1 MSMPSARDRQVAL
14 LEIELGR
21 RAAGCLLVE
30 SGQAP
35 EPDGYTPQTWIARI
49 ALDAL
54 RAAGIQAHKPCAKT
68 VRAALKAAGLTQLL
82 AQVTTGRRV
91 CRVRLQFDDA
101 ERTTEVVTALRP
113 LWHDGATRVDAV
125 FEGVV
130 SIQVRG
136 WWNTHP
142 VLGGAR

>member
-1 MSMPSARDRQVAL
+1 MSVHPGRDPQVAL

-35 EPDGYTPQTWIARI
+35 EPDGYTPQAWIARI

-54 RAAGIQAHKPCAKT
+54 RAAGIQAHKPSAKT
-68 VRAALKAAGLTQLL
+68 VRAALKATGLSQVV

-91 CRVRLQFDDA
+91 CRVRLRFEAA
-101 ERTTEVVTALRP
+101 ERTTEVVAALRP

-125 FEGVV
+125 ITGVV
-130 SIQVRG
+130 CIQVRG

>member
-1 MSMPSARDRQVAL
+1 MFFHPGRDRQDAL
-14 LEIELGR
+14 LEVELGR

-30 SGQAP
+30 SGQTLQ
-35 EPDGYTPQTWIARI
+35 PDGYTPQTWIARI

-54 RAAGIQAHKPCAKT
+54 RAAGVQAHKPCAKT
-68 VRAALKAAGLTQLL
+68 VRAALKAAGLGRLVV
-82 AQVTTGRRV
+82 QVTTGRRV
-91 CRVRLQFDDA
+91 CRVRLQVEDA
-101 ERTTEVVTALRP
+101 ERTAEVVTTLRP

-125 FEGVV
+125 IEGVV
-130 SIQVRG
+130 DIQVRG